1 MNKPPAMRNN
11 SCAGFTLVE
20 AIMVIVITGILAGM
34 VAVFIKAPVDGYVDS
49 VRRAELTDAAD
60 TALRR
65 IARDVRTALPNSFR
79 LVTVAGSSCVEF
91 LPTLGGGRYRIA
103 PTTDGTS
110 SDILNFA
117 AADTSFDVLANS
129 NLPASFAGAATQN
142 VVIYNLGSG
151 SDDAYAAVNNR
162 SQISN
167 ATATSANITMAA
179 KQFPHDSPGKRF
191 HVIANHSVVYSCS
204 GGVIYRSTPAIAAA
218 PAACPSA
225 GSILVSNVD
234 CANTSFRYSTVSAR
248 NSLLAMTLT
257 LTRAGESVRIYHEM
271 QVSNVP

>member
-1 MNKPPAMRNN
+1 MNKHPAMRNN

-110 SDILNFA
+110 SDILSFA

-129 NLPASFAGAATQN
+129 NLPASFAGAAT
-142 VVIYNLGSG
+142 S
-151 SDDAYAAVNNR
+151 
-162 SQISN
+162 
-167 ATATSANITMAA
+167 
-179 KQFPHDSPGKRF
+179 HDGHKFTLF
-191 HVIANHSVVYSCS
+191 HVERHA
-204 GGVIYRSTPAIAAA
+204 
-218 PAACPSA
+218 
-225 GSILVSNVD
+225 
-234 CANTSFRYSTVSAR
+234 F
-248 NSLLAMTLT
+248 
-257 LTRAGESVRIYHEM
+257 
-271 QVSNVP
+271 

>member
-1 MNKPPAMRNN
+1 MTKRPMMREK

-34 VAVFIKAPVDGYVDS
+34 VAVFIKSPVDGCVDS

-65 IARDVRTALPNSFR
+65 ISRDVRTALPNSFR
-79 LVTVAGSSCVEF
+79 LATVAGSSCVEF
-91 LPTLGGGRYRIA
+91 LPTLGGGRYRVA
-103 PTTDGTS
+103 PKTDGTG
-110 SDILNFA
+110 DVLGFA
-117 AADTSFDVLANS
+117 SADTSFDVLANS
-129 NLPASFAGAATQN
+129 NLPASFAGAATQH

-162 SQISN
+162 SQIDN
-167 ATATSANITMAA
+167 ASATRTRITMAA
-179 KQFPHDSPGKRF
+179 KQFPSESPGKRF

-204 GGVIYRSTPAIAAA
+204 GGVLYRATPAIAA

-225 GSILVSNVD
+225 GSVLVSNVD
-234 CANTSFRYSTVSAR
+234 CANTSFRYSPVSAR
-248 NSLLAMTLT
+248 NSLLAITLT
-257 LTRAGESVRIYHEM
+257 LTRSGESVRIYQEV